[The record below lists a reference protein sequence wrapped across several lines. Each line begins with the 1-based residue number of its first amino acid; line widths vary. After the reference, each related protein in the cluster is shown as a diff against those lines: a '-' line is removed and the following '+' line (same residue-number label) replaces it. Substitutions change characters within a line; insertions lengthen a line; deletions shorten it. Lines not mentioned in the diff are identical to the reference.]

1 MSTSGIANEDGA
13 ATTGRGDVNTNV
25 MDNHSTSVRKSA
37 FGRTSLFLTGH
48 DRVLV
53 RCVRTTSAAMRRR
66 DGSTYHN
73 LATTATRARV
83 PICCWHCCEPITGET
98 FVVPKSYDPNENVFY
113 TYGHFDS
120 LACAKAFLLEQ
131 ASFDHGHQANV
142 FSKMVREVYKIHEE
156 IQEAPPRVSL
166 QRFGGPFDITKFKN
180 APTRT
185 VLIEPPFV
193 SYCML
198 VEERAPT
205 SELSDT
211 IGRQIGHR
219 DTQCDFRGS
228 NVVDEDEFAEPPP
241 RSMYDEFLAGT
252 VVGPSETTVSGGG
265 ADASAPVVAA
275 SAVASSSDDK
285 KRTAVTRKRRD
296 RSGEQKGEPGPS
308 TTRTAQRVGSLQ
320 KYFKS

>member
-1 MSTSGIANEDGA
+1 MSASSTTPSAVTNASGEG
-13 ATTGRGDVNTNV
+13 VV
-25 MDNHSTSVRKSA
+25 DNHSTSVRKSA

-73 LATTATRARV
+73 LTTTAARATT

-98 FVVPKSYDPNENVFY
+98 FVVPKSYDANENVFY

-131 ASFDHGHQANV
+131 SSFDHGHQANV

-156 IQEAPPRVSL
+156 IEEAPPRVSL
-166 QRFGGPFDITKFKN
+166 QRFGGPFDIAKFKEN
-180 APTRT
+180 PTRT

-211 IGRQIGHR
+211 IGRQLGGTR
-219 DTQCDFRGS
+219 TDDQRDFRGGH
-228 NVVDEDEFAEPPP
+228 VVDEAEFAEPPP
-241 RSMYDEFLAGT
+241 RSMYDDFLAGAHGGEKAPCAEADSSST
-252 VVGPSETTVSGGG
+252 PQATTASPL
-265 ADASAPVVAA
+265 DQEKKKSAPP
-275 SAVASSSDDK
+275 
-285 KRTAVTRKRRD
+285 RKRRE
-296 RSGEQKGEPGPS
+296 RSGESSAAASVAPTK
-308 TTRTAQRVGSLQ
+308 RAGSLQ
-320 KYFKS
+320 KYFKT